1 MMPAILSAFLSIV
14 LILIAIAFYTLLE
27 RKILGYSQIRKG
39 PTKVRIFGIPQPLA
53 DAVKLLAKEKS
64 SPSSANYI
72 IFLLSPLLSFILAL
86 TLTSLLPIFTKSLL
100 CKIPF
105 LLFLFITRLSV
116 YPLFLSGWASN
127 AKYSILGALRGVAQT
142 ISYEVSIV
150 LIILSFLFIAKHLDF
165 WHSSETS
172 SFLALL
178 IQPVII
184 ILWRFTILAEANR
197 TPFDLA
203 EGESEL
209 VSGFNTEYG
218 GALFAIIFIAEYTR
232 ILVISIIS
240 AGLLCRAFS
249 FLKLLNFMIIIVF
262 TAWFFLFFLFTR
274 ASLPRI
280 RYDILINFTWKSILP
295 LSILLAQFYMLVSTL

>member
-1 MMPAILSAFLSIV
+1 MPAIISAFLSMV
-14 LILIAIAFYTLLE
+14 LILIAMAFYTLLE
-27 RKILGYSQIRKG
+27 RKILGYSQLRKG
-39 PTKVRIFGIPQPLA
+39 PTKVSIFGIPQPLA

-64 SPSSANYI
+64 SPSSANYM
-72 IFLLSPLLSFILAL
+72 IFLLSPLLSFVLAL

-105 LLFLFITRLSV
+105 LLFLFITSLSV
-116 YPLFLSGWASN
+116 YPLFLAGWASN
-127 AKYSILGALRGVAQT
+127 AKYSMLGALRGVAQT
-142 ISYEVSIV
+142 ISYEVSMV
-150 LIILSFLFIAKHLDF
+150 LIILSLLFMAKHLDF

-172 SFLALL
+172 SFLAILM
-178 IQPVII
+178 QPVIMF
-184 ILWRFTILAEANR
+184 LWSFTILAEANR

-218 GALFAIIFIAEYTR
+218 GALFAIIFMAEYTS
-232 ILVISIIS
+232 ILMISMIS
-240 AGLLCRAFS
+240 AGLLCSSFS
-249 FLKLLNFMIIIVF
+249 YSKLFNFLMMMVF

-280 RYDILINFTWKSILP
+280 RYDMLMNFTWKSMLP
-295 LSILLAQFYMLVSTL
+295 ISILLVQFYLFTSLL